1 MADTNTTWKQV
12 VYDAADAYRT
22 ASATTANVKVGELAT
37 KISSLEDVTA
47 EVEEQT
53 PLVDQIMAELQGKVG
68 DDANATAETILG
80 GYKAWVQ
87 GEKII
92 GTFVPITGID
102 YGEVT
107 PSANTA
113 SITVSHKLGAIPSFA
128 VIMLKTFE
136 TGLDTG
142 NMLVSNNWIVEN
154 DVKSYDN
161 KIAKTDSTI
170 TFNNTS
176 GSTTYYPL
184 WGGKTYIWFAI
195 A

>member
-1 MADTNTTWKQV
+1 MGQIINQFP
-12 VYDAADAYRT
+12 
-22 ASATTANVKVGELAT
+22 GGG
-37 KISSLEDVTA
+37 EDVTA
-47 EVEEQT
+47 EVQVQT
-53 PLVDQIMAELQGKVG
+53 PLVDQIMTALIGKVG
-68 DDANATAETILG
+68 DDANATAETILE

-128 VIMLKTFE
+128 VIMLKTFD

-142 NMLVSNNWIVEN
+142 NMLVSNTWIVEN
-154 DVKSYDN
+154 SVKSYDN

-176 GSTTYYPL
+176 GNTTYYPL

>member
-1 MADTNTTWKQV
+1 MGQIINQFP
-12 VYDAADAYRT
+12 
-22 ASATTANVKVGELAT
+22 GGG
-37 KISSLEDVTA
+37 EDVTA
-47 EVEEQT
+47 EVEIQT
-53 PLVDQIMAELQGKVG
+53 PLVDQIMTALIGKVG
-68 DDANATAETILG
+68 DDANATAETILE

-107 PSANTA
+107 PSANTS
-113 SITVSHKLGAIPSFA
+113 SITVSHKLGAVPSFA
-128 VIMLKTFE
+128 VIMLKAFD

-142 NMLVSNNWIVEN
+142 NMLVSNTWIVEN

-170 TFNNTS
+170 TFKNTS
-176 GSTTYYPL
+176 GSATNYPL